1 MRRRAVT
8 FIGLAAVAALTSC
21 GAHVAT
27 SPAPRTTLPPS
38 EAPAAAAIT
47 PTVPAN
53 PGTPTPCSQ
62 VPFPGPMAEE
72 DQLHD
77 CWVVEPS
84 GSADLSKYEFFMG
97 GTSPTDQHHGL
108 LVFERP
114 NAGAARSVYSVPGLG
129 GDITV
134 SLARWSFACYRTAG
148 GATGEF
154 DAEATAF
161 VTDQGRMQTDCPP
174 AP

>member
-1 MRRRAVT
+1 M
-8 FIGLAAVAALTSC
+8 LTDQFNFDLPDELI
-21 GAHVAT
+21 AQH
-27 SPAPRTTLPPS
+27 PAPKR
-38 EAPAAAAIT
+38 
-47 PTVPAN
+47 
-53 PGTPTPCSQ
+53 
-62 VPFPGPMAEE
+62 
-72 DQLHD
+72 DQ
-77 CWVVEPS
+77 S
-84 GSADLSKYEFFMG
+84 R
-97 GTSPTDQHHGL
+97 L